1 VSRKRRKKTKPAA
14 PPPSGGSQL
23 KPIAPKPSA
32 PIDSSFTASGD
43 GYREASREEKPL
55 RPPSDIPAAQAP
67 VWRTRVLVVAVWTV
81 LVFRFAVAI
90 RAHGLTGKALLMGT
104 LSSLAILP
112 IVIGAILLLVPNR

>member
-1 VSRKRRKKTKPAA
+1 VSRKKKHKAKPAA
-14 PPPSGGSQL
+14 PAPSGGLQM

-32 PIDSSFTASGD
+32 PLDTSFDASGD
-43 GYREASREEKPL
+43 GYRAASRAEKPL
-55 RPPSDIPAAQAP
+55 RPPSDIPAAAVP
-67 VWRTRVLVVAVWTV
+67 VWRTRVLIVAVWTV
-81 LVFRFAVAI
+81 LVFRFAVSI